1 MMRAIETVRFGTI
14 RFAEN
19 EVIAFPAGL
28 PGFEDERQF
37 LLIESAE
44 SMPLRFLQSVATPA
58 LCFVCA
64 PVQLVQPDYEGCLS
78 RGDRDLLAL
87 AADASD
93 EGLEWLAILCFAKP
107 DEPTANLL
115 GPLVLHRAAGRGIQ
129 AVREDTLYSA
139 RQPLFA
145 PAGGTEAAPCS

>member
-1 MMRAIETVRFGTI
+1 MMRVIETVRFGTV

-44 SMPLRFLQSVATPA
+44 SLPLRFLQSVATPA

-64 PVQLVQPDYEGCLS
+64 PVELVQPNYEGWLS
-78 RGDRDLLAL
+78 PTDRDLLAL
-87 AADASD
+87 EADAQ
-93 EGLEWLAILCFAKP
+93 EGDLEWLAILCFAKP

-115 GPLVLHRAAGRGIQ
+115 GPLVIHRAAGRGIQ

-145 PAGGTEAAPCS
+145 PTGGTEASPCS

>member
-1 MMRAIETVRFGTI
+1 MMRVIETARFGTI

-28 PGFEDERQF
+28 PGFEEERQF
-37 LLIESAE
+37 LLVESPE
-44 SMPLRFLQSVATPA
+44 SMPLRFLQSIATPA

-64 PVQLVQPDYEGCLS
+64 PVELVQPDYERCLS
-78 RGDRDLLAL
+78 RSDRDLLA
-87 AADASD
+87 AGADSAD
-93 EGLEWLAILCFAKP
+93 PVLEWLAILCFAKP
-107 DEPTANLL
+107 EEPTANLL
-115 GPLVLHRAAGRGIQ
+115 GPLVLNRQSGRGIQ

-145 PAGGTEAAPCS
+145 AAAGQEASPCS